1 MRPYAALF
9 ACLFFLGFEANA
21 QEQPTRW
28 TLRAC
33 LDYAMEHNIQVRKS
47 KVAYLSGLEDTE
59 QAKAQLF
66 PSLSASVTQGY
77 VNYPSGDA
85 PKNNSYSGNYAV
97 NANWKLFDGGQRVQA
112 IKQQKLQDEINELG
126 IEENEENIQISL
138 VQTYMQ
144 VLYAMESVRI
154 NEQTV
159 EVSTAQRDRA
169 VELLKAGS
177 ISKVDLAQ
185 LESQLSTNKYQ
196 LVTAQANLD
205 NYKLQLKQL
214 LELDITQD
222 IELVMPEL
230 TEEDVMTP
238 LPDKQTIYNTSLAVM
253 PVMRAVDMRQSPK
266 PRGAKMKESAL
277 PMAASRELSCSSTM
291 PKAPPSKPKPW
302 RNHSTMDEATMTVPA
317 RLIKLQPRS
326 QVARSTF
333 RAEGRW

>member
-1 MRPYAALF
+1 MGPYAALF

-126 IEENEENIQISL
+126 IEENEENL
-138 VQTYMQ
+138 
-144 VLYAMESVRI
+144 
-154 NEQTV
+154 
-159 EVSTAQRDRA
+159 DPD
-169 VELLKAGS
+169 AG
-177 ISKVDLAQ
+177 K
-185 LESQLSTNKYQ
+185 
-196 LVTAQANLD
+196 
-205 NYKLQLKQL
+205 
-214 LELDITQD
+214 
-222 IELVMPEL
+222 
-230 TEEDVMTP
+230 TEEEVIDEITGQ
-238 LPDKQTIYNTSLAVM
+238 LRFEFPD
-253 PVMRAVDMRQSPK
+253 
-266 PRGAKMKESAL
+266 E
-277 PMAASRELSCSSTM
+277 
-291 PKAPPSKPKPW
+291 
-302 RNHSTMDEATMTVPA
+302 
-317 RLIKLQPRS
+317 
-326 QVARSTF
+326 
-333 RAEGRW
+333 

>member
-112 IKQQKLQDEINELG
+112 I
-126 IEENEENIQISL
+126 
-138 VQTYMQ
+138 
-144 VLYAMESVRI
+144 
-154 NEQTV
+154 
-159 EVSTAQRDRA
+159 
-169 VELLKAGS
+169 
-177 ISKVDLAQ
+177 
-185 LESQLSTNKYQ
+185 
-196 LVTAQANLD
+196 
-205 NYKLQLKQL
+205 
-214 LELDITQD
+214 
-222 IELVMPEL
+222 
-230 TEEDVMTP
+230 
-238 LPDKQTIYNTSLAVM
+238 
-253 PVMRAVDMRQSPK
+253 
-266 PRGAKMKESAL
+266 
-277 PMAASRELSCSSTM
+277 
-291 PKAPPSKPKPW
+291 
-302 RNHSTMDEATMTVPA
+302 
-317 RLIKLQPRS
+317 
-326 QVARSTF
+326 
-333 RAEGRW
+333 